1 MSVLEAKN
9 IHFSYDHQS
18 LFEDASMRLFK
29 DDHAVLVGPN
39 GHGKTTLMK
48 FLAKELSP
56 NKGEISILPHIRVGY
71 LDQFL
76 SLKDEELVETY
87 LHDVFQHL
95 FDLESNMISLYEQ
108 AESHDD
114 PMKLIHYASD
124 IQETLEKEN
133 FYQFKSKVDNI
144 VVGLGLSKHVL
155 TQRLNTLS
163 GGMKVKVMLAKLLL
177 QEVDVLLLDEP
188 TNFLDVKHIEFLI
201 QYLNQYQG
209 AFLVISHDE
218 HFMSKIATT
227 VFSIESKRI
236 EKYKGTYAF
245 YLQQK
250 DLRYEQAQ
258 KQYKEQQQLI
268 KKEEAFIAKNL
279 SRASTTKRAQSRR
292 KKLDKLTRID
302 KPHVKKT
309 YHFEFPFSSRTGDV
323 VLKTNGLLIGYEHP
337 LLDPLELEI
346 RRGQK
351 IAITGKNG
359 IGKTTLIKTLLHQ
372 HPSLNGTFEWIDTS
386 NIAYYS
392 QVESYDN
399 EETAY
404 RFFRGYYP
412 DVEDKFIYQ
421 QLGSY
426 GLDYEKCH
434 RPLKTLSGGEQSKV
448 RLAVLKKQKSNVLI
462 LDEPT
467 NHLDDAA
474 KEALIEALV
483 QYKGTLLLVTHE
495 TYFYEAVCDDVIEL
509 YT

>member
-1 MSVLEAKN
+1 MSVLETKN
-9 IHFSYDHQS
+9 ITFSYDQHI

-39 GHGKTTLMK
+39 GNGKTTFMR
-48 FLAKELSP
+48 FLAKELNP
-56 NKGEISILPHIRVGY
+56 NKGEVSWLPHVKVGY

-76 SLKDEELVETY
+76 SLKNDQLVENY
-87 LHDVFQHL
+87 LHDVFDHL
-95 FDLESNMISLYEQ
+95 FQLEAKMIKLYED
-108 AESHDD
+108 AETDID
-114 PMKLIHYASD
+114 PMKLISYASD
-124 IQETLEKEN
+124 IQDTLEKEN

-144 VVGLGLSKHVL
+144 VFGLGLSKHVL
-155 TQRLNTLS
+155 QQKIHTLS

-177 QEVDVLLLDEP
+177 QDVDVLLLDEP
-188 TNFLDVKHIEFLI
+188 TNFLDVKHIEFLVN
-201 QYLNQYQG
+201 YLNQFKG

-218 HFMSKIATT
+218 YFMSQIAQT
-227 VFSIESKRI
+227 VFAIESRRI
-236 EKYKGTYAF
+236 EKYKGTYPF
-245 YLQQK
+245 YLEQK
-250 DLRYEQAQ
+250 DLRFAQAE
-258 KQYKEQQQLI
+258 KQFKEQQQLI
-268 KKEEAFIAKNL
+268 KKEEAFISKNL
-279 SRASTTKRAQSRR
+279 TRASTTKRAQSRR
-292 KKLDKLTRID
+292 KKLEKLTRID
-302 KPHVKKT
+302 KPHEKRT
-309 YHFEFPFSSRTGDV
+309 YHFDFPFAHRTGDIV
-323 VLKTNGLLIGYEHP
+323 IQTKALVIGYDTP
-337 LLDPLELEI
+337 LLEPLDLEI

-372 HPSLNGTFEWIDTS
+372 KASLSGTFSVIDTAM
-386 NIAYYS
+386 IAYYS
-392 QVESYDN
+392 QIETYDD

-404 RFFRGYYP
+404 RFFRGFYP
-412 DVEDKFIYQ
+412 DVEDKFVYQ

-474 KEALIEALV
+474 KEALIEALNHY
-483 QYKGTLLLVTHE
+483 QGTLLLVTHE

-509 YT
+509 YA